1 MFKKHFSCALWLGI
15 LNLPLAWFY
24 SLAYTPQGD
33 TPWFVTITFIFA
45 VTGQLFI
52 YFALCAIVFIFPVF
66 NWRKHIGPASFI
78 YATCIMVIGHLLL
91 NIDAHL
97 FDLYS
102 RHLIDFTPE
111 LTKNAIDWQSIN
123 WMHWG
128 IQLLIAAGYSSL
140 MLGLAIVISSHGV
153 HCRILALFMLIM
165 YLLSSAV
172 FMFAN
177 SRQVQPL
184 VDLETKNLPGFIN
197 LGQILSTHV
206 GTQINQHQAS
216 REGNAGNTVNEVGAD
231 GNVGTGSK
239 SAETPSAAALFSDE
253 DAATPATNPNLEATQ
268 FEGPTGTIANP
279 DALSPDDQA
288 QNEEA
293 IPNAEVEAKADKA
306 SLFPA
311 AEPAV
316 NPLNSPQTTDEVR
329 DPRNFAPFENQ

>member
-102 RHLIDFTPE
+102 RHLIDFTSE
-111 LTKNAIDWQSIN
+111 LTQNAIDWQSIN
-123 WMHWG
+123 WLHWG

-140 MLGLAIVISSHGV
+140 MLGLAIVISSHGF
-153 HCRILALFMLIM
+153 HCRILAVLMLIM

-206 GTQINQHQAS
+206 GTQINQRQAD
-216 REGNAGNTVNEVGAD
+216 REANAESTVNEVGAES
-231 GNVGTGSK
+231 NVVTGSE
-239 SAETPSAAALFSDE
+239 SAENPSATALSSAEAAST
-253 DAATPATNPNLEATQ
+253 AAPTPNVEVTQ

-279 DALSPDDQA
+279 NALSNGEIA
-288 QNEEA
+288 ESEEA
-293 IPNAEVEAKADKA
+293 TPQADAKANQ
-306 SLFPA
+306 SSPLPA
-311 AEPAV
+311 AEPEET
-316 NPLNSPQTTDEVR
+316 PLNSPKTTDEVR
-329 DPRNFAPFENQ
+329 DPRDFAPFENQ